1 MRIQPGMYGEM
12 LPSGEYAVLVPEVGI
27 QTHQG
32 LIPLP
37 GGNVL
42 FVRITNVGGF
52 KIAGQGHQDGLAWE
66 YANGVWA
73 SHGPTY
79 GVSPLIY
86 DNNGVLKFAA
96 VEHGSQGF
104 RYVTPDNRLVTGDQ
118 TYGHPTLKLW
128 EYTDLDGILIGQ
140 GEGGC
145 HVYID
150 GVLRQLEAGDTRFI
164 RANRS
169 GDRFAITVVH
179 LDGLFTTLTSSLP
192 CRPRRTPASACRCSR
207 SSSCSGPRAGP
218 SSPGG
223 YALTSR

>member
-1 MRIQPGMYGEM
+1 
-12 LPSGEYAVLVPEVGI
+12 
-27 QTHQG
+27 

-42 FVRITNVGGF
+42 FVRVTNVGGF

-150 GVLRQLEAGDTRFI
+150 GVLRQLEPGDTRFI

-169 GDRFAITVVH
+169 GDRFAITIVH
-179 LDGLFTTLTSSLP
+179 LDGLFTTLTTLSRADLAALPPVHVDVPAPPPVPAPVPVPPPRWLCPHISLKSNRFVRSIR
-192 CRPRRTPASACRCSR
+192 RPLVQPMRRF
-207 SSSCSGPRAGP
+207 
-218 SSPGG
+218 
-223 YALTSR
+223 